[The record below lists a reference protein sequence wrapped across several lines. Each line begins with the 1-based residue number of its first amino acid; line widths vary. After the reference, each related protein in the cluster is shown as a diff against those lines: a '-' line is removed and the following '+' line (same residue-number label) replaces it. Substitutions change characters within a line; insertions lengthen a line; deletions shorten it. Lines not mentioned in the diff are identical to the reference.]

1 MPTQDVAKRDGVEN
15 PKNYNLINFKYGKF
29 DALKTARVNRSRPL
43 NNFHT
48 EFALLEKQTCCCC
61 SRPKNTSFAGQISL
75 FPRNYF
81 STGTIHE
88 KYNKGPNGRFL
99 VKIARVTLTH
109 SRKSIVIIPSFTGF
123 QP

>member
-48 EFALLEKQTCCCC
+48 EFALLEKT
-61 SRPKNTSFAGQISL
+61 NMLLLFAAKEYVIRGSNFTISAEL
-75 FPRNYF
+75 F
-81 STGTIHE
+81 
-88 KYNKGPNGRFL
+88 
-99 VKIARVTLTH
+99 
-109 SRKSIVIIPSFTGF
+109 
-123 QP
+123 